1 MSSGPGV
8 RIALRLIADGTIGTA
23 RFRVVQF
30 DDARD
35 VAERL
40 CELLEGA
47 TIDEAARTSARA
59 LARLTG
65 RGEDDPVPRQVAFAL
80 GAALT
85 PFLGRRARY
94 GSAMVCTC
102 FSIEETVIRELTEQH
117 RCSSV
122 EELQEHVPVCMGC
135 GTCRPDVQKLIAEV
149 RAKTD
154 G

>member
-1 MSSGPGV
+1 MSSGPGI
-8 RIALRLIADGTIGTA
+8 RIALRLVADGTIGTA
-23 RFRVVQF
+23 RFRVQRF
-30 DDARD
+30 DDARE
-35 VAERL
+35 VAQRL

-65 RGEDDPVPRQVAFAL
+65 RDEEDPVPRQVAFAL

-85 PFLGRRARY
+85 PFLGRRARH

-102 FSIEETVIRELTEQH
+102 FSIEETVIRELAEQH
-117 RCSSV
+117 RCASV

-135 GTCRPDVQKLIAEV
+135 GTCRPDVRRLIDAV
-149 RAKTD
+149 RARTGD
-154 G
+154 